1 MQSEARLKNSALIDA
16 VRRPSTMRAP
26 ALIAAL
32 AGALALVKLI
42 ASKGVDAGI
51 STPKRRRSTTPKKK
65 PSDVDVS
72 TVIRTDVL
80 PFDVVKS
87 KREIDFEEKN
97 LIDGWLFAN
106 RDEVNMFGDARGTKY
121 EFGTPLKA
129 TDGSGRA
136 NDKYEYVAARNPK
149 RPWIARFPKHW
160 GKQPEVETRDYVQ
173 LPEKYGYGSS
183 TLKAWIEEKMAKDAQ
198 TTRAETEAAQ
208 SPMSGVKAAASPAI
222 SAVSEKTVAKFR
234 AAAVA
239 AAPSTPGGD
248 AGEEAG
254 DEATSRATAA

>member
-1 MQSEARLKNSALIDA
+1 M
-16 VRRPSTMRAP
+16 PPPYTMRAP
-26 ALIAAL
+26 AVIAAL
-32 AGALALVKLI
+32 AGAVALVKLV
-42 ASKGVDAGI
+42 ASKGVDDGVSA
-51 STPKRRRSTTPKKK
+51 PKRRSTAVLKKK
-65 PSDVDVS
+65 PSDVDIP

-80 PFDVVKS
+80 PFEVVKS

-136 NDKYEYVAARNPK
+136 NDKYEYVAVRNPK

-198 TTRAETEAAQ
+198 TTRTETEAAQ
-208 SPMSGVKAAASPAI
+208 SPMSAVQAASPAI

-248 AGEEAG
+248 AGEEEG
-254 DEATSRATAA
+254 EEATSRATAA